1 MQYEVF
7 INLNPATP
15 AQFKV
20 YAYKRKEL
28 AEKLLQCAHHLK
40 LSAFV
45 IYRRIS

>member
-7 INLNPATP
+7 INLNPGTP

-20 YAYKRKEL
+20 YTYKRKDL
-28 AEKLLQCAHHLK
+28 AEQLLQCAHHLK

-45 IYRRIS
+45 IYRRIG

>member
-1 MQYEVF
+1 MSYEVF
-7 INLNPATP
+7 INLNTATP

-20 YAYKRKEL
+20 YVYKRKDL
-28 AEKLLQCAHHLK
+28 AEQLLQCAHNLK

>member
-1 MQYEVF
+1 MSYEVF
-7 INLNPATP
+7 INLNPEKP
-15 AQFKV
+15 AVFKV

-28 AEKLLQCAHHLK
+28 AEKLLQCAHNLK

>member
-7 INLNPATP
+7 INLNPNKP
-15 AQFKV
+15 SVFKV
-20 YAYKRKEL
+20 YSYKRKDL

-45 IYRRIS
+45 IYRRIG

>member
-1 MQYEVF
+1 MSYEVF

-20 YAYKRKEL
+20 YVYKRKDL
-28 AEKLLQCAHHLK
+28 AEQLLQCAHNLK

>member
-1 MQYEVF
+1 MKYEVF
-7 INLNPATP
+7 INLNPLTP

-28 AEKLLQCAHHLK
+28 AEQLLQCAKNLK
-40 LSAFV
+40 LQAFV

>member
-7 INLNPATP
+7 INLNPLTP

-20 YAYKRKEL
+20 YTYKRKDL

-45 IYRRIS
+45 IYRRIG